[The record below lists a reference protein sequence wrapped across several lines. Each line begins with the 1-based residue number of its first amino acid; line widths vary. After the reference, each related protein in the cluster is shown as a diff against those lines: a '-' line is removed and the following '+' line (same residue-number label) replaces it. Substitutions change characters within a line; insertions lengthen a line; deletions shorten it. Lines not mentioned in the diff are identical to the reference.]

1 MASLNE
7 LAYNILNKLSGGRA
21 TNNSYISLN
30 QIKFNINYYRSL
42 IIHRDL
48 QRNVL
53 ENDSF
58 YQFITVHTEPVE
70 AGLSK
75 TVDKIPNLVRLD
87 HRYALRVGNDKNY
100 PLTNPHRIKFKSY
113 SKFTSDAKYS
123 YIQDG
128 YLYIEDDIN
137 EIGFM
142 GIFEDPSEAYI
153 ADGEDP
159 ENVDDFHYPISGDM
173 SQRISQSL
181 INGDMEILLQVAPDV
196 TKDNLPNMGGGQQQ
210 QQ

>member
-1 MASLNE
+1 MASRNE

-48 QRNVL
+48 KKNVL

-58 YQFITVHTEPVE
+58 YQFITIPTEAVE
-70 AGLSK
+70 PGLSK
-75 TVDKIPNLVRLD
+75 TVDKIPELIRLD

-100 PLTNPHRIKFKSY
+100 PITNPHRIKFKAHD
-113 SKFTSDAKYS
+113 KFTSDNKWS
-123 YIQDG
+123 YLKNG
-128 YLYIEDDIN
+128 HVYIEDDIN
-137 EIGFM
+137 EIGLM

-153 ADGEDP
+153 VDGEDP

-181 INGDMEILLQVAPDV
+181 INGDLELLLQVAPDV
-196 TKDNLPNMGGGQQQ
+196 TKDNLPNMGGGQQ
-210 QQ
+210 